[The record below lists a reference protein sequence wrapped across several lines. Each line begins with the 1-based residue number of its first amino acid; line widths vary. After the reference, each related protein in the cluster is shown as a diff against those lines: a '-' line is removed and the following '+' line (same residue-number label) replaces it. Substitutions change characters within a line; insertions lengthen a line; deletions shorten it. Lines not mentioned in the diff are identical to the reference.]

1 MWFGRLILMCACVSA
16 SSVAIG
22 QVYKWV
28 DENGKVHYGDQP
40 SGQQPTRKIA
50 VPKASAPAAEAV
62 HRRAQTDCNS
72 SDCGKAIANEVRT
85 NPLASGRRS
94 GLPRATPTTGVAS
107 DSAQKAKADCK
118 ANRGVDCDNPA
129 VVSQWARQNT
139 PATQQEIDRAVGER
153 NRRKIDE
160 QFQHNLERSR
170 DFEGARNQAR

>member
-28 DENGKVHYGDQP
+28 DENGKVHYGDRP
-40 SGQQPTRKIA
+40 SEQQPTTRIA
-50 VPKASAPAAEAV
+50 APKASASAGEPA
-62 HRRAQTDCNS
+62 HRRAQADCNS
-72 SDCGKAIANEVRT
+72 SDCGKAITNQVRT
-85 NPLASGRRS
+85 NPLASGQRS
-94 GLPRATPTTGVAS
+94 RPRATPTTGIAS

-139 PATQQEIDRAVGER
+139 PATQQDIDRAVGER
-153 NRRKIDE
+153 NRRRIDE

-170 DFEGARNQAR
+170 DMESLRSPAR